1 MKKIL
6 LIAVAGMGVAPIWAQ
21 TKTKAAERLQSA
33 TEVVNQAMQTS
44 DKGIPQKLLAS
55 AECIVVVPDS
65 IKGGFIFGAKYGR
78 GFFSCRHPDNL
89 GWSAP
94 GGIKIEGGSFGLQ
107 IGGAATDIVMLVM
120 NRRGA
125 NRLLSSQF
133 TLGGEAS
140 VAAGPIGRDTQAATD
155 ATMQAEILT
164 YSRQRGA
171 FGGLSVQG
179 GTLREDAAANQEL
192 YGRKISNKEIVQGA
206 TPVPA
211 DAQSL
216 VAALNKYSSRK

>member
-1 MKKIL
+1 MRKIL
-6 LIAVAGMGVAPIWAQ
+6 LFTVLGMSALPIWAQ
-21 TKTKAAERLQSA
+21 TQTKAAGRLQAA
-33 TEVVNQAMQTS
+33 TDVLNEVMQIS
-44 DKGIPQKLLAS
+44 DKGIPQKLLS
-55 AECIVVVPDS
+55 NAECIVVIPDS

-78 GFFSCRHPDNL
+78 GFFSCRHADNL

-94 GGIKIEGGSFGLQ
+94 GAIKTEGGSFGLQ
-107 IGGAATDIVMLVM
+107 VGGAATDIVMLVM

-140 VAAGPIGRDTQAATD
+140 VAAGPVGRDTQAATD

-171 FGGLSVQG
+171 FGGLSLQG
-179 GTLREDAAANQEL
+179 GTLREDDQANQEL
-192 YGRKISNKEIVQGA
+192 YGRKIRNKDIVLSA

-211 DAQSL
+211 DAQSFI
-216 VAALNKYSSRK
+216 ATLNKYSSLK